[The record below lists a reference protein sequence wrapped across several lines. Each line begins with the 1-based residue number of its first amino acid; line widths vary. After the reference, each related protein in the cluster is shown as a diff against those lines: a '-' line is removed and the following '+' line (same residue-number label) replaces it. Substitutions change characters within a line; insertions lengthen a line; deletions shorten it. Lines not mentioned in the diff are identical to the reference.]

1 MAEFQFYG
9 TWDDTW
15 AVLKAVLRRES
26 IAFVAD
32 LAYHYPRPVWIRT
45 LTSHAREMLHRR
57 RRVYVFGEDF
67 STRPPCLVQQMTGSV
82 AGKHFVYLAG
92 GGQGLELALPNSH
105 LDEGVWQL
113 DAGRLTYPHEFW
125 NGERGRWEKPTT
137 ALKGA
142 FLDVKARLRGE
153 LEQHLPIRDL
163 WIGPHAWDLVRDGK
177 ARIRV
182 LTLPPGARNA

>member
-15 AVLKAVLRRES
+15 RVLKRILAREGT
-26 IAFVAD
+26 AFVAD
-32 LAYHYPRPVWIRT
+32 LAYHFPRPVWIRH
-45 LTSHAREMLHRR
+45 LTSQAKEILHRR

-67 STRPPCLVQQMTGSV
+67 SLRPPCLVQPMTGSV

-92 GGQGLELALPNSH
+92 GGQGLELALPNCQ

-125 NGERGRWEKPTT
+125 DAERGRWEKPTT
-137 ALKGA
+137 ALKAA
-142 FLDVKARLRGE
+142 FTDVKARMRTE

-163 WIGPHAWDLVRDGK
+163 WIGPAAWDLVTAGK

-182 LTLPPGARNA
+182 LTLPRNA